1 MRAQYVQVMTSC
13 AGGQAG
19 QIGQYHAK
27 LERVKFGVGLEQVCR
42 PDLPGPLLLMLLKL
56 NKEGPFKKEVFR
68 APGHQASMKK
78 LIHFLQQVRAKT
90 KPIIVDY

>member
-27 LERVKFGVGLEQVCR
+27 LERVKFGVSLDQVCR
-42 PDLPGPLLLMLLKL
+42 PDLPGPLLMMLLKL

-68 APGHQASMKK
+68 APGQQASMKK
-78 LIHFLQQVRAKT
+78 LIHFLQQVSLS
-90 KPIIVDY
+90 IS